1 VDSHLDISAIRG
13 ANKGMSSKPDMP
25 DQTPDPRKG
34 RPRPVWAEG
43 LRRMYDEVV
52 EESLPDDFVD
62 LLKKLDQSSD
72 QT

>member
-1 VDSHLDISAIRG
+1 MDSHLDISAIRG
-13 ANKGMSSKPDMP
+13 SNKGMSSKPE
-25 DQTPDPRKG
+25 TPEDTPATRKS

-72 QT
+72 KS